1 MSKGIILYQSKYG
14 SAKKYAQWL
23 EQEIGYVLMET
34 KKAELHQLSDFDVIV
49 LGGGVYASGIA
60 GLQFLKKNIGRL
72 SGKKIAVF
80 AVGASPYDEKAI
92 QQIREMHFQNE
103 LREVPLFY
111 CRGAWD
117 EDRMTFGDRM
127 LCRLL
132 QKAVAKQNPEEYEPW
147 QKALMSAVGRKC
159 DWTDKEYLDP
169 LLTYLR
175 ED

>member
-80 AVGASPYDEKAI
+80 AVGASPYDGKAI